1 MSAGTSTLAIPSCI
15 SFSAANE
22 LRATVRP
29 CHRAQFQMLL
39 AKHVRDA
46 STLHFS
52 KRLASYEEP
61 ASPDEPIV
69 LKFRD
74 GSEATCDLLVGSDG
88 IRSAV
93 RRTMYTALAA
103 EEKDETRAAELLKI
117 IDPVWSGIIVYR
129 GLVPIESIAE
139 ENISAETLGGVVV
152 STRS

>member
-1 MSAGTSTLAIPSCI
+1 
-15 SFSAANE
+15 
-22 LRATVRP
+22 
-29 CHRAQFQMLL
+29 MLL
-39 AKHVRDA
+39 AKHVRDP

-52 KRLASYEEP
+52 KRLSSYEEP

-69 LKFRD
+69 MKFRD

-93 RRTMYTALAA
+93 RRTMYTALA
-103 EEKDETRAAELLKI
+103 EKEKDETRAAELLKI

-129 GLVPIESIAE
+129 GLVPIGSIAE
-139 ENISAETLGGVVV
+139 ENISSETLGGVVV